1 MVLVGG
7 EVGGVVA
14 RWCTFWPGL
23 SRGGVIGWRVA
34 AEMLSAWLD
43 NGLRMVYGRG
53 VELNG

>member
-1 MVLVGG
+1 MLVGG

-23 SRGGVIGWRVA
+23 SRGCVIGWGVA

>member
-1 MVLVGG
+1 MVHFLAVVEPGG
-7 EVGGVVA
+7 CD
-14 RWCTFWPGL
+14 WL
-23 SRGGVIGWRVA
+23 VA

>member
-1 MVLVGG
+1 MVHFLA
-7 EVGGVVA
+7 GVE
-14 RWCTFWPGL
+14 PGVCDWL
-23 SRGGVIGWRVA
+23 GVA